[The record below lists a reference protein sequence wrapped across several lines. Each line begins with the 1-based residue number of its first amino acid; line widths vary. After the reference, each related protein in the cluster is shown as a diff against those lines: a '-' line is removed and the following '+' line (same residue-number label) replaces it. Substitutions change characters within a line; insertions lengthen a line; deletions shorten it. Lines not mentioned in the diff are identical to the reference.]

1 MEILFREPLGL
12 RRDLD
17 LLALRRV
24 LDPGPDLLTLRR
36 DLDPDLLTLRR
47 DLDPDL
53 LTLRRDLDP
62 GPDLLTLRRDLDP
75 SIDLRCL
82 RRDIDLTGVLILLR
96 VLNSVPY
103 LTILE
108 YTVIIILLYT

>member
-24 LDPGPDLLTLRR
+24 LDPG
-36 DLDPDLLTLRR
+36 PDLLTLRR